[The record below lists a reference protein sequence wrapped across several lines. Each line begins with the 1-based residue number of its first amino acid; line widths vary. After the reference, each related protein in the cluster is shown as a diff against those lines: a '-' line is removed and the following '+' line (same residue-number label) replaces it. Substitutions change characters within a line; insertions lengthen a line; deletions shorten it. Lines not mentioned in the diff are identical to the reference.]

1 MADLQELFS
10 RLKSPTA
17 SASDNASQQQQQQ
30 PSIWAQPASYQ
41 QPSVSSPIFSPPA
54 HTPNPQ
60 HPSAVMSPNMGSSAN
75 TPAPDPKATNL
86 LNLLKFNT
94 NQQQSSQQSPLASM
108 QNIAA
113 SSRSSSMNPPSFAQ
127 APHQNRTVSASDLV
141 ASFQPKP
148 QGASSLRISMPAGES
163 IVKTEGLTSPPGD
176 TQNFLLNL
184 LTRPKQVQVDAALP
198 MQSPTPQA
206 LPTGVENLV
215 KGMRE
220 ASLEQ
225 SLAQQA
231 AREPTPVRLF
241 GAAESREA
249 TPFEA
254 PSSAKKGPVF
264 TYVNPFEQLSA
275 SSPTPKA
282 AARTGTPKVDILKHQ
297 RDVSTSVEGEAGAP
311 HAKSRKLASTA
322 ASPISSPAPAK
333 RSGPETP
340 ANGKTSH
347 QSVSEALS
355 GISEKVDKQ
364 VEKAL
369 AQAAKASNDA
379 TPQTKA
385 PAKET
390 AKPVDEIADSWE
402 SADAEESPTKDGR
415 AHVVDVYNFPMKP
428 FVSIELQKGKQANP
442 LRSGQDALMDI
453 ARLKKD
459 FEQIDRT
466 LVTASTTHIVYA
478 MAKDGGFRIIRQDSG
493 KDKKVFKSSQERIFN
508 VQICS
513 AAGAHKDTEAI
524 LATGVN
530 GSVYWTTITKV
541 EGDAFDEYNLESQGF
556 ILPPVPVQDDN
567 TSGSPVKTRAK
578 MSSRHAEFFAISRG
592 KSIYIVSPY
601 VARHNTYTDKKTRI
615 VDNDKYLQDRCLKI
629 HTGKAGKDFTFSEDD
644 SLVVSLDKSGRIKF
658 WDIRE
663 MAELAQDTGI
673 GKRAPFEQKAP
684 LLTLTTTL
692 PMEKATPS
700 SIMFVDKER
709 PCVKGVALRY
719 LIVGLKQNHI
729 LQLWDLGLNKPVQE
743 LHFPH
748 EKDSDAICSISY
760 HAKTGI
766 IALGHPT
773 RNSIYFVHLSA
784 PRYNI
789 QSMDQARYITM
800 LASQD
805 PSLARPDST
814 AIMSGCRELS
824 FASKGQLRSVDM
836 LKTPVVSEASENVLF
851 ELYAMHSKGVTC
863 INIKAEDLGWSAENK
878 VVNAFDGEAT
888 GYIKVSDIRPAPAST
903 ETSSDTAPKAA
914 SVTSTPATPAK
925 KLETP
930 RSSRSSSKQELPSAN
945 GSAKLEQPKKV
956 VSEVAAAAEPT
967 NPAILTPAS
976 YAMAAQRPRSP
987 PSRRASPAKAAP
999 PVSDDKSPAPSNG
1012 VASVD
1017 MDSINKSI
1025 SEAFA
1030 KELDVLYRRVD
1041 DDRRVQDAA
1050 AAAKQD
1056 AVLRLVSSTLTDNV
1070 EKSLSRIVSS
1080 SIHSTVLPAVSDVS
1094 AAMVDRR
1101 LSEVLTKQLSSIMPG
1116 EVKAA
1121 LPAAIALA
1129 MQNGEVQRIIS
1140 EQTATKLSAQVEQS
1154 FAAVLR
1160 NSIVPNFTNLATSTT
1175 QKAIA
1180 DVERRFAEQVR
1191 QSEAQRVQDQAKIEQ
1206 LTNLVLGLSKTV
1218 HEMAAAQSAFQE
1230 QILKLQRPGMGSAQ
1244 ESSSRSNESVEVDI
1258 VQSIED
1264 QELAVIT
1271 DMMTQGQYEE
1281 GTIQV
1286 S

>member
-1 MADLQELFS
+1 
-10 RLKSPTA
+10 
-17 SASDNASQQQQQQ
+17 
-30 PSIWAQPASYQ
+30 
-41 QPSVSSPIFSPPA
+41 
-54 HTPNPQ
+54 
-60 HPSAVMSPNMGSSAN
+60 MGSAAG
-75 TPAPDPKATNL
+75 TPAPDSKANNL

-94 NQQQSSQQSPLASM
+94 NQQQASHQSPLASM
-108 QNIAA
+108 QNVAA
-113 SSRSSSMNPPSFAQ
+113 SGRSSSLNPPSFTQ
-127 APHQNRTVSASDLV
+127 GPHQNRTVSASDLV
-141 ASFQPKP
+141 ASFQPKI
-148 QGASSLRISMPAGES
+148 QGASSLRISMPAEEN
-163 IVKTEGLTSPPGD
+163 IVKTEGFTSPSGD

-184 LTRPKQVQVDAALP
+184 LTRPKQVQADASLP
-198 MQSPTPQA
+198 VQSPTPQVP
-206 LPTGVENLV
+206 LNFVDNLV
-215 KGMRE
+215 KGMRD
-220 ASLEQ
+220 ASLEP

-241 GAAESREA
+241 GTTDSREA
-249 TPFEA
+249 TPFDA
-254 PSSAKKGPVF
+254 PSSVKKGPVF

-275 SSPTPKA
+275 SSPAPNPA
-282 AARTGTPKVDILKHQ
+282 AKTATPKVDALKHQ
-297 RDVSTSVEGEAGAP
+297 RDVSSSIEGNAGAP
-311 HAKSRKLASTA
+311 HSKSRKLAPNV
-322 ASPISSPAPAK
+322 ASPIASPVPAPPSALDTQADAE
-333 RSGPETP
+333 R
-340 ANGKTSH
+340 SH

-355 GISEKVDKQ
+355 GIGEKVDKQ

-369 AQAAKASNDA
+369 AQAAQASASNDA
-379 TPQTKA
+379 APKSKA
-385 PAKET
+385 PAEVK
-390 AKPVDEIADSWE
+390 AKPADDVADSWE

-415 AHVVDVYNFPMKP
+415 AHFVEVYQFPMKP
-428 FVSIELQKGKQANP
+428 FVSIELQKGKPASP
-442 LRSGQDALMDI
+442 LRAGQDALMDI

-478 MAKDGGFRIIRQDSG
+478 MSKEGGFRIIRQDSG

-508 VQICS
+508 VQICT
-513 AAGAHKDTEAI
+513 AAGAHRDTEAI

-592 KSIYIVSPY
+592 KSIYVVSPY
-601 VARHNTYTDKKTRI
+601 VARHNTYTDKKSRI

-644 SLVVSLDKSGRIKF
+644 SLIVSLDKSGRIKF

-673 GKRAPFEQKAP
+673 GKRAPVELKAP

-700 SIMFVDKER
+700 SIMFVDKDR

-760 HAKTGI
+760 HPKSGI

-863 INIKAEDLGWSAENK
+863 INIKAEDLGWGHDNK
-878 VVNAFDGEAT
+878 VVNAFDGEET
-888 GYIKVSDIRPAPAST
+888 GYITVTDVRPTAAPAST
-903 ETSSDTAPKAA
+903 ESSSDTTTKAA
-914 SVTSTPATPAK
+914 NTTPAPVTPAK

-930 RSSRSSSKQELPSAN
+930 KSSRSSSKQESAAVN
-945 GSAKLEQPKKV
+945 GSAKPEQPKKV
-956 VSEVAAAAEPT
+956 ITEEAAPVERS

-976 YAMAAQRPRSP
+976 YTTVAPLSGSP
-987 PSRRASPAKAAP
+987 PLERASPAKAAAS
-999 PVSDDKSPAPSNG
+999 VIEKKVPAPSNG

-1025 SEAFA
+1025 SDAFA
-1030 KELDVLYRRVD
+1030 KELDVLYHRVD

-1070 EKSLSRIVSS
+1070 EKSLSRIVSAT
-1080 SIHSTVLPAVSDVS
+1080 IHSAVLPAVSDVS

-1101 LSEVLTKQLSSIMPG
+1101 LSEVLTQQLTSIMPK

-1121 LPAAIALA
+1121 LPSAIALA
-1129 MQNGEVQRIIS
+1129 MQDDEVRRIIS
-1140 EQTATKLSAQVEQS
+1140 EQTATKLSAQVEQA
-1154 FAAVLR
+1154 FTAVLR
-1160 NSIVPNFTNLATSTT
+1160 NSIVPNFTSLATSTV

-1180 DVERRFAEQVR
+1180 DVERRSAEQVR
-1191 QSEAQRVQDQAKIEQ
+1191 QAEVQRAQDQAKIEQ
-1206 LTNLVLGLSKTV
+1206 LTTLVLGLSKTV
-1218 HEMAAAQSAFQE
+1218 EEMAAAQSTFQE
-1230 QILKLQRPGMGSAQ
+1230 KILSLQRPGMESAQ
-1244 ESSSRSNESVEVDI
+1244 EGSSRSLESAEDGVL
-1258 VQSIED
+1258 QSIED
-1264 QELAVIT
+1264 MELAVIT
-1271 DMMTQGQYEE
+1271 DMMTRGQYEE

-1286 S
+1286 RDIILYININY